1 MGLEENKK
9 LVVSFYEALKRKD
22 LDAAASLC
30 DEGFVFYNQVDTP
43 RNGIQG
49 FLASEQKNLD
59 AFEGY
64 SMDIETIAEGDNVV
78 AYIVFE
84 GDQSREI
91 FGIPPKGAH
100 LRMSMCNLFRVKN
113 GKFIEKRAH
122 FDRLDHME
130 QLSKGS

>member
-9 LVVSFYEALKRKD
+9 LVSSFYDALKCKD
-22 LDAAASLC
+22 LDAAASMC
-30 DEGFVFYNQVDTP
+30 DEDFVFYNQIDTP
-43 RNGIQG
+43 CDGIQG

-100 LRMSMCNLFRVKN
+100 LRMSMCNLFRIKN

-130 QLSKGS
+130 QLNKGS

>member
-1 MGLEENKK
+1 MSLEENKK
-9 LVVSFYEALKRKD
+9 LVVNFYDALKRKD

-30 DEGFVFYNQVDTP
+30 DESFVFYNQVDTP

-84 GDQSREI
+84 GDQSREMQEERRNCFVAI
-91 FGIPPKGAH
+91 TRTQETLSLTYSERLQGW
-100 LRMSMCNLFRVKN
+100 VKQPSRFLAEM
-113 GKFIEKRAH
+113 GVVTE
-122 FDRLDHME
+122 
-130 QLSKGS
+130 